1 MKIFILMTKSSEDE
15 IIKKENKLRHWFTQ
29 GLPKIDQ
36 IIDGFDIGWGGTAR
50 WTTSNL
56 ARYIDLKTNISIL
69 DIACGYGTFLV
80 ELGWRFPRAHLTGL
94 NLDFDPP
101 HNLIFS
107 LLAQS
112 QVKAHLISADALY
125 VPFLGKFDCITC
137 FLGLQDIIITRGQK
151 NLGKVVSELLHVVTP
166 QGFLVLLDNFALE
179 IFEDTL
185 TKQRQR
191 YDLVLHKSFKP
202 DCKWSREV
210 GLKAVE
216 MYARGYLQQE
226 LDSEHPPE
234 DHNKALTRIRTKMLK
249 ELEIQLEQQ
258 GYYNPWGTMQLFLLQ
273 RL

>member
-1 MKIFILMTKSSEDE
+1 MSKSSEEE
-15 IIKKENKLRHWFTQ
+15 IIIYKENKLRDWFTQ
-29 GLPKIDQ
+29 GLPKTEQ

-50 WTTSNL
+50 WTTLNL
-56 ARYIDLKTNISIL
+56 ARHIDPKTSISIL

-80 ELGWRFPRAHLTGL
+80 ELGWRFPQAHLFGL

-107 LLAQS
+107 LLSQS
-112 QVKAHLISADALY
+112 HVKAHLVSADALY
-125 VPFLGKFDCITC
+125 VPFSGEFDCVTC
-137 FLGLQDIIITRGQK
+137 FLGLQDIVITRGQ
-151 NLGKVVSELLHVVTP
+151 NILGKVVSELLRIVTP
-166 QGFLVLLDNFALE
+166 QGFLVLLDNFPLD

-185 TKQRQR
+185 AQQEQK
-191 YDLVLHKSFKP
+191 YDLVLHKSIKP

-216 MYARGYLQQE
+216 MYAHGYLQQE

-234 DHNKALTRIRTKMLK
+234 DKDMALTRIRTKMLK
-249 ELEIQLEQQ
+249 EFEVQLEQQ
-258 GYYNPWGTMQLFLLQ
+258 GYYNPWGTMQLFMLQ